1 MPLRPTA
8 PTPSELVA
16 RWSGPGRPWDGATLD
31 WVLDRAPERDDLV
44 VEVDEEGEVGRR
56 WSSAEVARAT
66 EVLAGGLREAGVRVG
81 DAVAWRS
88 GNRVGSVLAYRA
100 CWRLG
105 AVAAPIHHRAGE
117 QEAASIVERVA
128 PRLVL
133 DLDDLPTG
141 SPVTPDQA
149 GATPEGLAVV
159 LFTSGSS
166 GRPKG
171 VLHTHR
177 ALAHKARLM
186 ASVHGLDET
195 DAVLMP
201 APLAHVSGLLNG
213 VLLPGVVPMKAVLM
227 ARWSAERA
235 LALIAA
241 EAVSFMVG
249 PPTFFVELL
258 DADGFTP
265 EAVASLRMISSG
277 GAGVSPAFVRD
288 AAERLGARVKRSYGS
303 TEAPTVA
310 TTTSADTQEQA
321 ATTDGRAVGEVELRL
336 GAGGEL
342 EVRGP
347 ELFAGYLDAEDDAAA
362 FTADGWFRTGDLATL
377 DDGWLTIVGRSKDLI
392 IRAGEN
398 VDPAEVA
405 AALEAHPAVRQA
417 VVLGEP
423 DDRLGERVVAV
434 LVADPP
440 LDRDQVRDWVVAQ
453 GLARFKAPDRVVLL
467 DALPLLPAGK
477 PDKAAIEQLV
487 CDAS

>member
-1 MPLRPTA
+1 MNRP
-8 PTPSELVA
+8 PSDPSPAAEG
-16 RWSGPGRPWDGATLD
+16 WSGPGRPSDGPTLD
-31 WVLDRAPERDDLV
+31 SVLATAPPRDDLV
-44 VEVDEEGEVGRR
+44 VEVDEDGITGRR
-56 WSSAEVARAT
+56 WSSADVEAAVAT
-66 EVLAGGLREAGVRVG
+66 LAGGIAAAGVTRG
-81 DAVAWRS
+81 DVVAWRAP
-88 GNRVGSVLAYRA
+88 NRIGSLLAYRA

-105 AVAAPIHHRAGE
+105 ATATPIHHRAGE
-117 QEAASIVERVA
+117 QEVVSIIERVA

-133 DLDDLPTG
+133 DLDDLPSG
-141 SPVTPDQA
+141 PPVGPEDG
-149 GATPEGLAVV
+149 GATPESRAVV

-177 ALAHKARLM
+177 ALAHKTRLM
-186 ASVHGLDET
+186 AGVHGLGPS

-227 ARWSAERA
+227 ARWSAD
-235 LALIAA
+235 LAVDLIEA
-241 EAVSFMVG
+241 EAISFMVG

-258 DADGFTP
+258 AADRFTP
-265 EAVASLRMISSG
+265 EAVASLRLISSG
-277 GAGVSPAFVRD
+277 GAGVSPAFVRE

-310 TTTSADTQEQA
+310 TTTGADSQEQA
-321 ATTDGRAVGEVELRL
+321 ATTDGRAVGDVELRV

-347 ELFAGYLDAEDDAAA
+347 ELFAGYLDAEDDASA

-377 DDGWLTIVGRSKDLI
+377 EDDGWLTIVGRTKDVI

-398 VDPAEVA
+398 VDPVEIAG
-405 AALEAHPAVRQA
+405 ALEAHPVVRQA
-417 VVLGEP
+417 VVVGEP

-434 LVADPP
+434 LVADEP
-440 LDRDQVRDWVVAQ
+440 LGRDDARDWVVAQ

-467 DALPLLPAGK
+467 DTLPLLPAGK
-477 PDKAAIEQLV
+477 PDLTALRALLEGRA
-487 CDAS
+487 D

>member
-1 MPLRPTA
+1 MTLRPATS
-8 PTPSELVA
+8 TPPLLVE

-31 WVLDRAPERDDLV
+31 SVLSSAPARDDLV
-44 VEVDEEGEVGRR
+44 VEAGEDGTGGRR
-56 WSSAEVARAT
+56 WSSAEVEAGVAA
-66 EVLAGGLREAGVRVG
+66 LAGGLRDAGLGAG

-88 GNRVGSVLAYRA
+88 ANRVGSLIAYRA

-117 QEAASIVERVA
+117 QEAAAIVERVG

-141 SPVTPDQA
+141 TPVPPEE
-149 GATPEGLAVV
+149 GAAVPEGLAVV

-186 ASVHGLDET
+186 ASVHGLGPD

-235 LALIAA
+235 VELIAT

-258 DADGFTP
+258 AADGFTP
-265 EAVASLRMISSG
+265 SSVTSVRLISSG
-277 GAGVSPAFVRD
+277 GAGVSAAFVRD
-288 AAERLGARVKRSYGS
+288 AADRLGARVKRSYGS

-310 TTTSADTQEQA
+310 TSTDGDTQEQA

-336 GAGGEL
+336 GPGGEL

-347 ELFAGYLDAEDDAAA
+347 ELFAGYLDAEDDGAAL
-362 FTADGWFRTGDLATL
+362 TGDGWFRTGDLATL
-377 DDGWLTIVGRSKDLI
+377 EDGWLTIVGRSKDVI

-405 AALEAHPAVRQA
+405 GALEAHPAVRQA

-423 DDRLGERVVAV
+423 DERLGERVVAV
-434 LVADPP
+434 LVADEP
-440 LDRDQVRDWVVAQ
+440 LDRESARGWVVAL
-453 GLARFKAPDRVVLL
+453 GLARFKAPDRVVQL

-477 PDKAAIEQLV
+477 PDLTALRTLLAEG
-487 CDAS
+487 

>member
-1 MPLRPTA
+1 MA
-8 PTPSELVA
+8 PSPPSDSPDTD
-16 RWSGPGRPWDGATLD
+16 RWAGPGRPWDGVTLD
-31 WVLDRAPERDDLV
+31 TVLAGAPPRDDLV
-44 VEVDEEGEVGRR
+44 VEVHEDGSPGHR
-56 WSSAEVARAT
+56 WPSAEVEGAVA
-66 EVLAGGLREAGVRVG
+66 ELAGGLRALGVQTG
-81 DAVAWRS
+81 DPVAWRS
-88 GNRVGSVLAYRA
+88 GNRIASLLAYRA

-105 AVAAPIHHRAGE
+105 AVAAPIHHRAGV

-133 DLDDLPTG
+133 DPDDLPAG
-141 SPVTPDQA
+141 EPVGPDEG

-186 ASVHGLDET
+186 AAVHGLGPE

-213 VLLPGVVPMKAVLM
+213 VLVPGVVPMKAVLM
-227 ARWSAERA
+227 ARWSSERA
-235 LALIAA
+235 LAIIEA

-258 DADGFTP
+258 AAEGFTP
-265 EAVASLRMISSG
+265 DVVASLRLISSG
-277 GAGVSPAFVRD
+277 GAGVSPAFVRE

-303 TEAPTVA
+303 TEAPTV
-310 TTTSADTQEQA
+310 TTTTAADTQEQA
-321 ATTDGRAVGEVELRL
+321 ATTDGRSVGEVALRL
-336 GAGGEL
+336 GPGGEL

-347 ELFAGYLDAEDDAAA
+347 ELFAGYLDPEDDVEA

-377 DDGWLTIVGRSKDLI
+377 DADGWLTIVGRTKDVI
-392 IRAGEN
+392 IRGGEN
-398 VDPAEVA
+398 IDPGEVE

-417 VVLGEP
+417 VVVGEP
-423 DDRLGERVVAV
+423 DERLGERVVAV
-434 LVADPP
+434 LVADAP
-440 LDRDQVRDWVVAQ
+440 LERDEVRGWVTSQ
-453 GLARFKAPDRVVLL
+453 GLARFKAPDRVVHL
-467 DALPLLPAGK
+467 DALPALPAGK
-477 PDKAAIEQLV
+477 PDRAAITALV
-487 CDAS
+487 VEGS